1 MNEAGDKMATNRGA
15 TLPKGRRKKACPF
28 LKVKAGSAVVPI
40 YRTACKGRLRY
51 TLSFYRDGRRMR
63 KMFNDLESAKKEALF
78 VAQRIQS
85 GMPRNG
91 SASCPRKV
99 SGKTPS
105 ATTARSDA

>member
-51 TLSFYRDGRRMR
+51 TLSFWSGLLTFAS
-63 KMFNDLESAKKEALF
+63 KFFDLLLRGL
-78 VAQRIQS
+78 V
-85 GMPRNG
+85 
-91 SASCPRKV
+91 V
-99 SGKTPS
+99 
-105 ATTARSDA
+105 